1 VKPRVLLVD
10 DDEHLLRSL
19 DRVLRSRFEITT
31 APSGTEGIAALSAA
45 GEPFAVIV
53 SDYQMPFMNG
63 AQFLSRARKLA
74 PDTTRV
80 LLTGEADIGG
90 GAAGING
97 GGIVRLL
104 LKPVATDE
112 LVGALDEAVTQ
123 HRLVLSERELLDHTL
138 AGSIKAMSEVLSLT
152 SPAAFARATRMRALS
167 ALLFEALE
175 QEQPW
180 HVSVAVT
187 LSQIGAVTLPPSVLE
202 HMNVN
207 VHLSDEEAAMVAKL
221 PALAEQVLSEIPRL
235 EEVRAAIRLQ
245 DTPDGPLGAR
255 VLRLVRDYD
264 ALEVTGMPAGEAL
277 SRLESRVGAYDV
289 TLLTALAK
297 GLAER
302 GDRTVIQIPLAKL
315 EVGMTLADDVFTA
328 SGVKL
333 VPVGHAV
340 TPSLLQRIVNFSE
353 VAPGIVEPICV
364 FSPRRVKRPS
374 WPGDSRPAPAPPA
387 RVP

>member
-10 DDEHLLRSL
+10 DDENLLRSL
-19 DRVLRSRFEITT
+19 ERVLRLKFDVVI
-31 APSGTEGIAALSAA
+31 APGGAEGITALSSATEA
-45 GEPFAVIV
+45 PFAVVV

-63 AQFLSRARKLA
+63 AQFLARARKLA
-74 PDTTRV
+74 PDTTRM
-80 LLTGEADIGG
+80 LLTGQADIAE
-90 GAAGING
+90 AAAVINE
-97 GGIVRLL
+97 GGIFRLL
-104 LKPVATDE
+104 LKPCASDE
-112 LVGALDEAVTQ
+112 LTAALLEGVEQ

-152 SPAAFARATRMRALS
+152 SPAAFARATRLRSLS
-167 ALLFEALE
+167 ALIFEALAV
-175 QEQPW
+175 EQPW

-187 LSQIGAVTLPPSVLE
+187 MSQIGAVTLPPSVLD
-202 HMNVN
+202 
-207 VHLSDEEAAMVAKL
+207 HLNHGNLNDDEADMVAKL

-235 EEVRAAIRLQ
+235 DEVRAAIRLQ
-245 DTPDGPLGAR
+245 DKAFSPEVPLGAR

-264 ALEVTGMPAGEAL
+264 ALEMTGIATGEAL
-277 SRLESRVGAYDV
+277 QRIEGRTGQYDPALV
-289 TLLTALAK
+289 TALAK

-302 GDRTVIQIPLAKL
+302 GDRTVIQIPVMKL

-340 TPSLLQRIVNFSE
+340 TPSLLQRIINFSE

-364 FSPRRVKRPS
+364 FAPRRVKAPS
-374 WPGDSRPAPAPPA
+374 WPAVAA
-387 RVP
+387 R